1 MYQLSKQSCSFNRL
15 EILYR
20 VDQLLKVAAM
30 LISEI
35 SKNQVTTL
43 QLIIFSPENYEDLEL
58 AEEFAI

>member
-1 MYQLSKQSCSFNRL
+1 
-15 EILYR
+15 
-20 VDQLLKVAAM
+20 M